1 MSKHTLATLI
11 RSSLI
16 VLGSAAWLA
25 GCSLAPSFS
34 TPEAPMASDWG
45 VDASGG
51 ESGSVNE
58 PSFASLDWH
67 TFVVD
72 EQLQGLIETALK
84 NNRDLRQ
91 ALLNVEAARAQYG
104 IQQSD
109 RLPTLQVEGAGQ
121 RERIPGD
128 LSASGR
134 STIQSRYLASVG
146 LTTYELDLFGRV
158 KNLSEAALQEFL
170 ATEEVARSAR
180 ISLISDIIRTY
191 VIRDGALERKR
202 LAKQVLET
210 RETSLQLMAD
220 RLELG
225 AATEL
230 DYQEAL
236 GLVEQTRID
245 LERVE
250 REIRQTTN
258 ALTLLVGVPDVRSQL
273 SAPPSSE
280 REIVQRLAPGSPSE
294 LLEHRPDIRA
304 AEHQLRS
311 RNANI
316 GAARAAFFPR
326 FSLTGSFGSASAEL
340 SDLFGSGQ
348 ESWSFAPQLT
358 LPIFDGGR
366 NQANLDLAKI
376 RKDLAVAE
384 YEKVIQ
390 LAFREVSDAI
400 AAKDT
405 LQREMTARQ
414 TLVKTTEM
422 RLKLSRARYENG
434 ADDYSRYLDAQRQSF
449 SNQSALVQVQTEQ
462 QLALV
467 DLFRAL
473 GGGWQVTER

>member
-1 MSKHTLATLI
+1 MSQRTLI
-11 RSSLI
+11 AFSRASLI
-16 VLGSAAWLA
+16 ALGSAALLA

-34 TPEAPMASDWG
+34 TPEAPIASDWG
-45 VDASGG
+45 S
-51 ESGSVNE
+51 ESSAAKPGTAVES
-58 PSFASLDWH
+58 SSASLDWR
-67 TFVVD
+67 TFVVN
-72 EQLQGLIETALK
+72 EQLQGLIETALA

-91 ALLNVEAARAQYG
+91 ALLSVEAARAQYG
-104 IQQSD
+104 IQRSD
-109 RLPTLQVEGAGQ
+109 QLPTLQVEGSGQ
-121 RERIPGD
+121 RERVPGD

-134 STIQSRYLASVG
+134 STTQSRYQAGVG

-158 KNLSEAALQEFL
+158 ENLSEAALQEFL
-170 ATEEVARSAR
+170 ATEEGARSTR
-180 ISLISDIIRTY
+180 ISLISDIVRTY

-202 LAKQVLET
+202 LAKQVLNT
-210 RETSLQLMAD
+210 REASLQLIAD

-225 AATEL
+225 AATAL

-236 GLVEQTRID
+236 GLVEQTRVE

-258 ALTLLVGVPDVRSQL
+258 ALTLLVGVPDVRPQL
-273 SAPPSSE
+273 SEEPTSD
-280 REIVQRLAPGSPSE
+280 RWIVQGLAPGAPSE

-304 AEHQLRS
+304 AEHRLRS

-348 ESWSFAPQLT
+348 ESWSFAPRLT

-366 NQANLDLAKI
+366 NEANLDLANV

-390 LAFREVSDAI
+390 SAFREVSDAI
-400 AAKDT
+400 AAKET
-405 LQREMTARQ
+405 LQRETAARQ
-414 TLVKTTEM
+414 SLVKTSEM
-422 RLKLSRARYENG
+422 RLQLSRARYENG

-449 SNQSALVQVQTEQ
+449 RNRSALVQVQTEQ
-462 QLALV
+462 QLALA

-473 GGGWQVTER
+473 GGGWQ

>member
-1 MSKHTLATLI
+1 MSQRTLI
-11 RSSLI
+11 AFSRASLI
-16 VLGSAAWLA
+16 ALGSAALLA

-34 TPEAPMASDWG
+34 TPEAPIASDWG
-45 VDASGG
+45 S
-51 ESGSVNE
+51 ESSAAKPGTAVGS
-58 PSFASLDWH
+58 SSASLDWR
-67 TFVVD
+67 TFVVN
-72 EQLQGLIETALK
+72 EQLQGLIETALA

-91 ALLNVEAARAQYG
+91 ALLSVEAARAQYG
-104 IQQSD
+104 IQRSD
-109 RLPTLQVEGAGQ
+109 QLPTLQVEGSGQ
-121 RERIPGD
+121 RERVPGD

-134 STIQSRYLASVG
+134 STTQSRYQAGVG

-158 KNLSEAALQEFL
+158 ENLSEAALQEFL
-170 ATEEVARSAR
+170 ATEEGARSTK
-180 ISLISDIIRTY
+180 ISLISDIVRTY

-202 LAKQVLET
+202 LAKQVLNT
-210 RETSLQLMAD
+210 REASLQLIAD

-225 AATEL
+225 AATAL

-236 GLVEQTRID
+236 GLVEQTRVE

-258 ALTLLVGVPDVRSQL
+258 ALTLLVGVPDVRPQL
-273 SAPPSSE
+273 SEEPTSD
-280 REIVQRLAPGSPSE
+280 RWIVQGLAPGAPSE

-304 AEHQLRS
+304 AEHRLRS

-348 ESWSFAPQLT
+348 ESWSFAPRLT

-366 NQANLDLAKI
+366 NEANLDLANV

-390 LAFREVSDAI
+390 SAFREVSDAI
-400 AAKDT
+400 AAKET
-405 LQREMTARQ
+405 LQRETAARQ
-414 TLVKTTEM
+414 SLVKTSEM
-422 RLKLSRARYENG
+422 RLQLSRARYENG

-449 SNQSALVQVQTEQ
+449 RNRSALVQVQTEQ
-462 QLALV
+462 QLALA

-473 GGGWQVTER
+473 GGGWQ

>member
-1 MSKHTLATLI
+1 MPKRTLITFI
-11 RSSLI
+11 RSSL
-16 VLGSAAWLA
+16 VALGSAAWLA

-34 TPEAPMASDWG
+34 TPEAPIASDWG
-45 VDASGG
+45 SEIPAAEPGAAG
-51 ESGSVNE
+51 E
-58 PSFASLDWH
+58 PSSVSLNWR
-67 TFVVD
+67 TFVID
-72 EQLQGLIETALK
+72 ERLHDLIETALA

-104 IQQSD
+104 IQRSD
-109 RLPTLQVEGAGQ
+109 RLPTLQVEGSGQ
-121 RERIPGD
+121 RERVPGD

-134 STIQSRYLASVG
+134 STTQSRYQAGVG
-146 LTTYELDLFGRV
+146 LATYELDVFGRV
-158 KNLSEAALQEFL
+158 KNLSEAAMQEFL

-191 VIRDGALERKR
+191 VIRNGAIERKR
-202 LAKQVLET
+202 LSEQVLET
-210 RETSLQLMAD
+210 REASLQLMAD
-220 RLELG
+220 RLKLG

-236 GLVEQTRID
+236 GLVEQARVD

-258 ALTLLVGVPDVRSQL
+258 ALTLLVGVPDVRPQL
-273 SAPPSSE
+273 FAKRPSD
-280 REIVQRLAPGSPSE
+280 RGIVQDLAPGAPSE

-304 AEHQLRS
+304 AEHRLRG

-348 ESWSFAPQLT
+348 ESWSFAPRLT

-366 NQANLDLAKI
+366 NEANLDLANV

-390 LAFREVSDAI
+390 SAFREVSDAL
-400 AAKDT
+400 AAKET
-405 LQREMTARQ
+405 LQRETAARQ
-414 TLVKTTEM
+414 SLVKTSEM
-422 RLKLSRARYENG
+422 QLQLSRARYENG

-449 SNQSALVQVQTEQ
+449 SNQSALVQAQTER
-462 QLALV
+462 QLALA

-473 GGGWQVTER
+473 GGGWQ

>member
-1 MSKHTLATLI
+1 MSKRTLI
-11 RSSLI
+11 AFSRASLI
-16 VLGSAAWLA
+16 ALWSAAWLA

-34 TPEAPMASDWG
+34 TPEAPIASDWG
-45 VDASGG
+45 S
-51 ESGSVNE
+51 ESSAAKPGTAVES
-58 PSFASLDWH
+58 SSASLDWR
-67 TFVVD
+67 TFVVN
-72 EQLQGLIETALK
+72 EQLQGLIETALA

-91 ALLNVEAARAQYG
+91 ALLSVEAARAQYG
-104 IQQSD
+104 IQRSD
-109 RLPTLQVEGAGQ
+109 QLPTLQVEGSGQ
-121 RERIPGD
+121 RERVPGD

-134 STIQSRYLASVG
+134 STTQSLYQAGVG

-158 KNLSEAALQEFL
+158 ENLSEAALQEFL
-170 ATEEVARSAR
+170 ATEEGARSTR
-180 ISLISDIIRTY
+180 ISLISNIVRTY

-202 LAKQVLET
+202 LAKQVLNT
-210 RETSLQLMAD
+210 REASLQLIAD

-225 AATEL
+225 AATAL

-236 GLVEQTRID
+236 GLVEQTRVD

-258 ALTLLVGVPDVRSQL
+258 ALTLLVGVPDVRPQL
-273 SAPPSSE
+273 SEEPTSD
-280 REIVQRLAPGSPSE
+280 RWIVQGLAPGAPSE

-304 AEHQLRS
+304 AEHRLRS

-348 ESWSFAPQLT
+348 ESWSFAPRLT

-366 NQANLDLAKI
+366 NEANLDLAHV

-390 LAFREVSDAI
+390 SAFREVSDAI
-400 AAKDT
+400 AAKET
-405 LQREMTARQ
+405 LQRETAARQ
-414 TLVKTTEM
+414 SLVKTSEM
-422 RLKLSRARYENG
+422 RLQLSRARYENG

-449 SNQSALVQVQTEQ
+449 RNRSALVQVQTEQ
-462 QLALV
+462 QLALA

-473 GGGWQVTER
+473 GGGWQ

>member
-1 MSKHTLATLI
+1 MSQRTLI
-11 RSSLI
+11 AFSRASLI
-16 VLGSAAWLA
+16 ALGSAALLA

-34 TPEAPMASDWG
+34 TPEAPIASDWG
-45 VDASGG
+45 G
-51 ESGSVNE
+51 ESSAAKPGTAVES
-58 PSFASLDWH
+58 SSASLDWR

-72 EQLQGLIETALK
+72 EQLQGLIETALA

-91 ALLNVEAARAQYG
+91 ALLDVEAARAQYG
-104 IQQSD
+104 IQRSD
-109 RLPTLQVEGAGQ
+109 RLPTLQVEGSGQ
-121 RERIPGD
+121 RERVPGD

-134 STIQSRYLASVG
+134 STTQSRYQAGVG

-158 KNLSEAALQEFL
+158 ENLSEAALQEFL
-170 ATEEVARSAR
+170 ATEEGARSTR
-180 ISLISDIIRTY
+180 ISLISNIVRTY

-202 LAKQVLET
+202 LAKQVLNT
-210 RETSLQLMAD
+210 REASLQLIAD

-225 AATEL
+225 AATAL

-236 GLVEQTRID
+236 GLVEQTRVD

-258 ALTLLVGVPDVRSQL
+258 ALTLLVGVPDVRPQL
-273 SAPPSSE
+273 SDEPTSD
-280 REIVQRLAPGSPSE
+280 RWIVQGLAPGAPSE

-304 AEHQLRS
+304 AEHRLKS

-348 ESWSFAPQLT
+348 ESWSFAPRLT

-366 NQANLDLAKI
+366 NEANLDLANV

-390 LAFREVSDAI
+390 SAFREVSDAI
-400 AAKDT
+400 AAKET
-405 LQREMTARQ
+405 LQRETAARQ
-414 TLVKTTEM
+414 SLVKTSKM
-422 RLKLSRARYENG
+422 RLQLSRARYENG

-449 SNQSALVQVQTEQ
+449 RNRSALVQVQTEQ
-462 QLALV
+462 QLALA

-473 GGGWQVTER
+473 GGGWQ

>member
-1 MSKHTLATLI
+1 
-11 RSSLI
+11 
-16 VLGSAAWLA
+16 V
-25 GCSLAPSFS
+25 
-34 TPEAPMASDWG
+34 
-45 VDASGG
+45 
-51 ESGSVNE
+51 VN
-58 PSFASLDWH
+58 
-67 TFVVD
+67 
-72 EQLQGLIETALK
+72 EQLQGLIETALA

-91 ALLNVEAARAQYG
+91 ALLSVEAARAQYG
-104 IQQSD
+104 IQRSD
-109 RLPTLQVEGAGQ
+109 QLPTLQVEGSGQ
-121 RERIPGD
+121 RERVPGD

-134 STIQSRYLASVG
+134 STTQSLYQAGVG

-158 KNLSEAALQEFL
+158 ENLSEAALQEFL
-170 ATEEVARSAR
+170 ATEEGARSTR
-180 ISLISDIIRTY
+180 ISLISNIVRTY

-202 LAKQVLET
+202 LAKQVLNT
-210 RETSLQLMAD
+210 REASLQLIAD

-225 AATEL
+225 AATAL

-236 GLVEQTRID
+236 GLVEQTRVD

-258 ALTLLVGVPDVRSQL
+258 ALTLLVGVPDVRPQL
-273 SAPPSSE
+273 SEEPTSD
-280 REIVQRLAPGSPSE
+280 RWIVQGLAPGAPSE

-304 AEHQLRS
+304 AEHRLRS

-348 ESWSFAPQLT
+348 ESWSFAPRLT

-366 NQANLDLAKI
+366 NEANLDLAHV

-390 LAFREVSDAI
+390 SAFREVSDAI
-400 AAKDT
+400 AAKET
-405 LQREMTARQ
+405 LQRETAARQ
-414 TLVKTTEM
+414 SLVKTSEM
-422 RLKLSRARYENG
+422 RLQLSRARYENG

-449 SNQSALVQVQTEQ
+449 RNRSALVQVQTEQ
-462 QLALV
+462 QLALA

-473 GGGWQVTER
+473 GGGWQ

>member
-1 MSKHTLATLI
+1 MSQRTLI
-11 RSSLI
+11 AFSRASLI
-16 VLGSAAWLA
+16 ALGSAALLA
-25 GCSLAPSFS
+25 GCSLAPAFS
-34 TPEAPMASDWG
+34 TPEAPIASDWG
-45 VDASGG
+45 G
-51 ESGSVNE
+51 ESSAAKPGAAVES
-58 PSFASLDWH
+58 SSASLDWR

-72 EQLQGLIETALK
+72 EQLQGLIETALA

-104 IQQSD
+104 IQRSD
-109 RLPTLQVEGAGQ
+109 RLPTLQVEGSGQ
-121 RERIPGD
+121 RERVPGD

-134 STIQSRYLASVG
+134 STTQSRYQAGVG

-158 KNLSEAALQEFL
+158 ENLSEAALQEFL
-170 ATEEVARSAR
+170 ATEEGARSIR
-180 ISLISDIIRTY
+180 ISLISDIVRTY

-202 LAKQVLET
+202 LAKQVQKT
-210 RETSLQLMAD
+210 REASLQLIAD

-225 AATEL
+225 AATTL

-236 GLVEQTRID
+236 GLVEQTRVD

-258 ALTLLVGVPDVRSQL
+258 SLTLLVGVPDVRPQL
-273 SAPPSSE
+273 SEQPTSD
-280 REIVQRLAPGSPSE
+280 RWIVQGLAPGAPSE

-304 AEHQLRS
+304 AEHRLRS

-348 ESWSFAPQLT
+348 ESWSFAPRLT

-366 NQANLDLAKI
+366 NEANLDLANV

-390 LAFREVSDAI
+390 SAFREVSDAI
-400 AAKDT
+400 AAKET
-405 LQREMTARQ
+405 LQRETAARQ
-414 TLVKTTEM
+414 SLVKTSKM
-422 RLKLSRARYENG
+422 RLQLSRARYENG
-434 ADDYSRYLDAQRQSF
+434 TDDYSRYLDAQRQNF
-449 SNQSALVQVQTEQ
+449 RNRSALVQVQTEQ
-462 QLALV
+462 QLALA

-473 GGGWQVTER
+473 GGGWQ

>member
-1 MSKHTLATLI
+1 MSKRTLI
-11 RSSLI
+11 AFSRASLI
-16 VLGSAAWLA
+16 ALWSAAWLA

-34 TPEAPMASDWG
+34 TPEAPIASDWG
-45 VDASGG
+45 S
-51 ESGSVNE
+51 ESSAAKPGTAVES
-58 PSFASLDWH
+58 SSASLDWR
-67 TFVVD
+67 TFVVN
-72 EQLQGLIETALK
+72 EQLQGLIETALA

-91 ALLNVEAARAQYG
+91 ALLSVEAARAQYG
-104 IQQSD
+104 IQRSD
-109 RLPTLQVEGAGQ
+109 QLPTLQVEGSGQ
-121 RERIPGD
+121 RERVPGD

-134 STIQSRYLASVG
+134 STTQSLYQAGVG

-158 KNLSEAALQEFL
+158 ENLSEAALQEFL
-170 ATEEVARSAR
+170 ATEEGARSTR
-180 ISLISDIIRTY
+180 ISLISNIVRTY

-202 LAKQVLET
+202 LAKQVLNT
-210 RETSLQLMAD
+210 REASLQLIAD

-225 AATEL
+225 AATAL

-236 GLVEQTRID
+236 GLVEQTRVE

-258 ALTLLVGVPDVRSQL
+258 ALTLLVGVPDVRPQL
-273 SAPPSSE
+273 SEEPTSD
-280 REIVQRLAPGSPSE
+280 RWIVQGLAPGAPSE

-304 AEHQLRS
+304 AEHRLRS

-348 ESWSFAPQLT
+348 ESWSFAPRLT

-366 NQANLDLAKI
+366 NEANLDLAHV

-390 LAFREVSDAI
+390 SAFREVSDAI
-400 AAKDT
+400 AAKET
-405 LQREMTARQ
+405 LQRETAARQ
-414 TLVKTTEM
+414 SLVKTSEM
-422 RLKLSRARYENG
+422 RLQLSRARYENG

-449 SNQSALVQVQTEQ
+449 RNRSALVQVQTEQ
-462 QLALV
+462 QLALA

-473 GGGWQVTER
+473 GGGWQ

>member
-1 MSKHTLATLI
+1 MSQRTLI
-11 RSSLI
+11 AFSRASLI
-16 VLGSAAWLA
+16 ALGSAALLA

-34 TPEAPMASDWG
+34 TPEAPIASDWG
-45 VDASGG
+45 S
-51 ESGSVNE
+51 ESSAAKPGTAVES
-58 PSFASLDWH
+58 SSASLDWR
-67 TFVVD
+67 TFVVN
-72 EQLQGLIETALK
+72 EQLQGLIETALA

-91 ALLNVEAARAQYG
+91 ALLSVEAARAQYG
-104 IQQSD
+104 IQRSD
-109 RLPTLQVEGAGQ
+109 QLPTLQVEGSGQ
-121 RERIPGD
+121 RERVPGD

-134 STIQSRYLASVG
+134 STTQSRYQAGVG

-158 KNLSEAALQEFL
+158 ENLSEAALQEFL
-170 ATEEVARSAR
+170 ATEEGARSTK
-180 ISLISDIIRTY
+180 ISLISDIVRTY

-202 LAKQVLET
+202 LAKQVLNT
-210 RETSLQLMAD
+210 REASLQLIAD

-225 AATEL
+225 AATAL

-236 GLVEQTRID
+236 GLVEQTRVE

-258 ALTLLVGVPDVRSQL
+258 ALTLLVGVPDVRPQL
-273 SAPPSSE
+273 SEEPTSD
-280 REIVQRLAPGSPSE
+280 RWIVQGLAPGAPSE

-304 AEHQLRS
+304 AEHRLRS

-348 ESWSFAPQLT
+348 ESWSFAPRLT

-366 NQANLDLAKI
+366 NEANLDLANV

-390 LAFREVSDAI
+390 SAFREVSDAI
-400 AAKDT
+400 AAKET
-405 LQREMTARQ
+405 LQRETAARQ
-414 TLVKTTEM
+414 SLVKTSEM
-422 RLKLSRARYENG
+422 RLQLSRARYENG

-449 SNQSALVQVQTEQ
+449 RNRSALVQVQTEQ
-462 QLALV
+462 QLALA

-473 GGGWQVTER
+473 GGGWQ

>member
-1 MSKHTLATLI
+1 MSKRTLITFI
-11 RSSLI
+11 RSSL
-16 VLGSAAWLA
+16 VALGSAAWLA

-45 VDASGG
+45 GDASGG
-51 ESGSVNE
+51 ESGSVDE
-58 PSFASLDWH
+58 PSSASLDWR

-72 EQLQGLIETALK
+72 EQLQGLIETALA

-91 ALLNVEAARAQYG
+91 ALLSVEAARAQYG
-104 IQQSD
+104 IQRSD
-109 RLPTLQVEGAGQ
+109 RLPTLQVEGSGQ
-121 RERIPGD
+121 RERVPGD

-134 STIQSRYLASVG
+134 STTQSRYQAGVG

-158 KNLSEAALQEFL
+158 ENLSEAALQEFL
-170 ATEEVARSAR
+170 ATEEGARSIR
-180 ISLISDIIRTY
+180 ISLISDIVRTY

-202 LAKQVLET
+202 LAKQVQKT
-210 RETSLQLMAD
+210 REASLQLIAD

-225 AATEL
+225 AATTL

-236 GLVEQTRID
+236 GLVEQTRVD

-258 ALTLLVGVPDVRSQL
+258 SLTLLVGVPDVRPQL
-273 SAPPSSE
+273 SEQPTSD
-280 REIVQRLAPGSPSE
+280 RWIVQGLAPGAPSE

-304 AEHQLRS
+304 AEHRLRS

-348 ESWSFAPQLT
+348 ESWSFAPRLT

-366 NQANLDLAKI
+366 NEANLDLANV

-390 LAFREVSDAI
+390 SAFREVSDAI
-400 AAKDT
+400 AAKET
-405 LQREMTARQ
+405 LQRETAARQ
-414 TLVKTTEM
+414 SLVKTSKM
-422 RLKLSRARYENG
+422 RLQLSRARYENG
-434 ADDYSRYLDAQRQSF
+434 ADDYSRYLDAQRQNF
-449 SNQSALVQVQTEQ
+449 RNRSALVQVQTEQ
-462 QLALV
+462 QLALA

-473 GGGWQVTER
+473 GGGWQ